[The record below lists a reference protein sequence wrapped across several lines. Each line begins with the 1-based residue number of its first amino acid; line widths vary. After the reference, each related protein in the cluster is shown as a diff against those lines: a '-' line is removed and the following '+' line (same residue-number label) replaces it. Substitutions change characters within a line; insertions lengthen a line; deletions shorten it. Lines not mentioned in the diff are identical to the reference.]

1 MEEKRVKK
9 HLIKFKFYGKHRQ
22 KTIKA
27 TDIYE
32 AEKEL
37 RKMLMISEYSD
48 VLFVKTIK
56 CGRTEYQVFGSVLGG

>member
-37 RKMLMISEYSD
+37 RKMLMISEWSD
-48 VLFVKTIK
+48 ELFVKTIK
-56 CGRTEYQVFGSVLGG
+56 WGRTECQVFGSVL